1 MTLQILPIAR
11 GEYGT
16 TGTTRDRP
24 VLGVRNTL
32 RPTFSLTE
40 PLDGR
45 RLSMRFAWSQTGV
58 TWIQT
63 LSTDTGE
70 VIRLCVPL
78 VASGVDLWAQVQFDA
93 RMPGGQMWIAWGDR
107 SPRKPLRHDW
117 RGEATLYYRP
127 AELVGLVRG
136 TDRELY

>member
-1 MTLQILPIAR
+1 MTLQILPILR

-16 TGTTRDRP
+16 TDTTRDRA
-24 VLGVRNTL
+24 VLGVANTL
-32 RPTFSLTE
+32 RPTFSITE
-40 PLDGR
+40 PLNGR
-45 RLSMRFAWSQTGV
+45 RLAMRFAWSQTGV

-70 VIRLCVPL
+70 VIRANVPL
-78 VASGVDLWAQVQFDA
+78 VASGVDLWATAQFDA
-93 RMPGGQMWIAWGDR
+93 RMPGGQLWIAWGDQQ
-107 SPRKPLRHDW
+107 PRRPLRDSW

-136 TDRELY
+136 TARELY